1 MSSGTEQETYSQFAR
16 IGKALANPVRLQ
28 LLDLLGQGERGV
40 EELAEA
46 AGTKLQNT
54 SAQLQHLRA
63 AQLVTSRKAGTKV
76 YYRLAG
82 PEVGRFLG
90 HLQDLGEARLAEV
103 RDILDT
109 RLAEIA
115 DLDPV
120 SADELAAM
128 LADGRDILLLD
139 VRPAVEYAAGHIP
152 GAVSIPTEELHE
164 RMRELPAG
172 RDIVAYCRGR
182 YCVSSPT
189 ATRLLRAEGRSVRP
203 MPDGISGWKRAGRPV
218 ESVREAR

>member
-1 MSSGTEQETYSQFAR
+1 MTTGSGQDTYSQFAR
-16 IGKALANPVRLQ
+16 IGKALANPVRLH

-46 AGTKLQNT
+46 AGTRLQNT

-63 AQLVTSRKAGTKV
+63 AQLVTSRKVGTKV

-82 PEVGRFLG
+82 PEVARFLG

-103 RDILDT
+103 RDILNT
-109 RLAEIA
+109 RLAEVA

-128 LADGRDILLLD
+128 LADGRDLLVLD

-164 RMRELPAG
+164 RMRELPA
-172 RDIVAYCRGR
+172 DAEIVAYCRGR

-189 ATRLLRAEGRSVRP
+189 ATRLLRAEGRSARP
-203 MPDGISGWKRAGRPV
+203 MPDGITGWRRAGRPV
-218 ESVREAR
+218 EGTTAAR